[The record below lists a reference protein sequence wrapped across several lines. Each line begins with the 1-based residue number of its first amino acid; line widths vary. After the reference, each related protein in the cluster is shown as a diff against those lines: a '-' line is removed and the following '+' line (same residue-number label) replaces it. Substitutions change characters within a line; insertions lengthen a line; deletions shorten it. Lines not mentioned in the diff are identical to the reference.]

1 MKSVCG
7 EEIIRLT
14 LKEMTLKCAD
24 SLDCQITP
32 ITEWRLFYCI
42 LLLLLLT
49 ILALQQVMN
58 FDNSTR
64 VGKE

>member
-1 MKSVCG
+1 MLIPLIANS
-7 EEIIRLT
+7 RR
-14 LKEMTLKCAD
+14 
-24 SLDCQITP
+24 SLNGDYF
-32 ITEWRLFYCI
+32 LFYCV
-42 LLLLLLT
+42 LLLLLT